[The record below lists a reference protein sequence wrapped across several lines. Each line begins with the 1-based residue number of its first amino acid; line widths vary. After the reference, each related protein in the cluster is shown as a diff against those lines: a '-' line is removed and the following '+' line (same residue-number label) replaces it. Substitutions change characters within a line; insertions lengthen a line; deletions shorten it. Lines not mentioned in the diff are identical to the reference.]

1 LWIPREYRPRVT
13 SDRFPF
19 TPERHAGCP
28 HHAALIERRGGQ
40 IVYLCQ
46 NPAEAGHIRQRQA
59 WEREDEPISPEEE
72 ERRAQG
78 AEAAERQRA
87 ERAEALQVAAKVR
100 HDFTHDLLQRPGL
113 GGKAAALDAARFV
126 VAAMWEFM
134 AEAYDWGPDELAEF
148 ADLIRVSIDKQP
160 TWGQQQQAVVAA
172 IREMR
177 RVDDLAGVLLA
188 MHAVR
193 VEPTLADEDWNEDGV
208 ALVAFLT
215 TQGYQPSPV
224 ECELI
229 DRIVPMRAIEA
240 ADLRNERPSDGEE
253 DAAT

>member
-1 LWIPREYRPRVT
+1 VI
-13 SDRFPF
+13 
-19 TPERHAGCP
+19 AM
-28 HHAALIERRGGQ
+28 LIENG
-40 IVYLCQ
+40 
-46 NPAEAGHIRQRQA
+46 
-59 WEREDEPISPEEE
+59 
-72 ERRAQG
+72 
-78 AEAAERQRA
+78 QRA
-87 ERAEALQVAAKVR
+87 DLYAIEEAR
-100 HDFTHDLLQRPGL
+100 SS
-113 GGKAAALDAARFV
+113 LDAARFV
-126 VAAMWEFM
+126 VAAMWEFL

-148 ADLIRVSIDKQP
+148 ADLIRVPIDQQP

-229 DRIVPMRAIEA
+229 DRIVPMRPTEA
-240 ADLRNERPSDGEE
+240 SDLGNELPSDGEE